1 MNQDEIRVYINTQKQ
16 ILRSRAA
23 ERPELFDLLDIQY
36 AIWLAIEEALSNPAI
51 PEDLNLLVARHV
63 AEELLEECHEAGRS
77 VYQDFL
83 KVSQVE
89 ADRIMEYLSIERG
102 EGN

>member
-1 MNQDEIRVYINTQKQ
+1 MNQNEIRAYIDAQKQ
-16 ILRSRAA
+16 ALRRRAA

-51 PEDLNLLVARHV
+51 FGDLNLLVARRV

-83 KVSQVE
+83 KVSQAE
-89 ADRIMEYLSIERG
+89 ADRIAEQFPPE
-102 EGN
+102 